1 VRHEGGRATALGGI
15 REVQDAVDGLR
26 GGVDTRHEQDVVG
39 EVLVQ
44 WLVAHLP
51 ELLVAG
57 RTRLRE
63 AAFALLRAT
72 TCA

>member
-1 VRHEGGRATALGGI
+1 
-15 REVQDAVDGLR
+15 
-26 GGVDTRHEQDVVG
+26 
-39 EVLVQ
+39 VQ

-51 ELLVAG
+51 KLLVAG